1 MEPRTRDAH
10 CTRQP
15 HYPNDHMH
23 ILSSLSGRVERGWT
37 RLSPLLSP
45 QHGREDVQGV
55 LWMIRAVFVSGRT
68 KGPLAWT
75 AWLGQ
80 GRLDS
85 TLATFSGT

>member
-15 HYPNDHMH
+15 HYPHDHMH
-23 ILSSLSGRVERGWT
+23 ILS
-37 RLSPLLSP
+37 
-45 QHGREDVQGV
+45 HGREDVQGV